1 MQPLHSKSKNL
12 YLISMHKSYDFNANK
27 PVNIIIYTWKTKGF
41 ERKQCHIASIQRPG
55 HEHTTVK
62 WPIVHCF
69 PFICLHRGVAWD
81 FESERMEEKLEAFQI
96 RGVWGY
102 TAPENVQI

>member
-12 YLISMHKSYDFNANK
+12 YLISMHKSYYFNANK
-27 PVNIIIYTWKTKGF
+27 PVDIIIYTWKTKRFVENNATSLLFKG
-41 ERKQCHIASIQRPG
+41 QG
-55 HEHTTVK
+55 TEHTTVK